1 MMSGS
6 SDHAGAGVPAAAA
19 AGARGPPRLLP
30 RPRRLLQRGGGE
42 PPTRPARP
50 ILGRHASDV

>member
-19 AGARGPPRLLP
+19 GALGPPRLLP

-42 PPTRPARP
+42 PPARSARH
-50 ILGRHASDV
+50 ILGRHAGDV